1 MVVVVGWNFVPS
13 QNEAV
18 LHWTARDWKNSKW
31 IVNRAFRGLI
41 APQTQ
46 QGNFAV
52 NSRPNYPFRFQCQ
65 TDLKVA
71 RLVS

>member
-41 APQTQ
+41 APQTR

-52 NSRPNYPFRFQCQ
+52 NS
-65 TDLKVA
+65 
-71 RLVS
+71 